1 MFGQILYTQVK
12 WSRTAVAI
20 LSIVTFA
27 TPALFWRMV
36 HEGFFGQNSAMEV
49 MNGFEALG
57 PMLVAFAVFAG
68 LLLVAQPWAV
78 DSAARHVYP
87 LALPLPWRKYVAMR
101 FGAGALLLVIPAITL
116 WLGSLLVLA
125 LIEIP
130 ATLRG
135 YPGTLALRYLLG
147 SLLAY
152 SAVFAL
158 QYLSGRRAAHLLLG
172 ILIGLVVVALAA
184 EFSGNT
190 ALLYSVVNRLI
201 HWPGPL
207 AVFGDSWML
216 IDV

>member
-1 MFGQILYTQVK
+1 MFGQVLYTQVK

-20 LSIVTFA
+20 LSVVTFA
-27 TPALFWRMV
+27 LPAFFWRMM
-36 HEGFFGQNSAMEV
+36 HNGFFQTFSALEV
-49 MNGFEALG
+49 MSGFEAFG
-57 PMLVAFAVFAG
+57 AMLVGLSVFSG

-87 LALPLPWRKYVAMR
+87 LSLPLPWRRYVAMR
-101 FGAGALLLVIPAITL
+101 FGAGAMLLAIPAVAL
-116 WLGSLLVLA
+116 WLGCLLVLA
-125 LIEIP
+125 IIEIP
-130 ATLRG
+130 ATLQG

-158 QYLSGRRAAHLLLG
+158 QYLSGRRAAHIVLA
-172 ILIGLVVVALAA
+172 ILVGAVVVTLAA

-190 ALLYSVVNRLI
+190 QLLVSVLNRLI

-207 AVFGDSWML
+207 AVYGDSWML